1 MNNKI
6 EKSKKNIVIPC
17 GNFCGGNC
25 SDCVYWERNNR
36 DSYDRA
42 YCSYYGSYCSPSE
55 RQGCFNYE
63 KR

>member
-1 MNNKI
+1 MNKTEIKI
-6 EKSKKNIVIPC
+6 PA

-36 DSYDRA
+36 DSYDRG
-42 YCSYYGSYCSPSE
+42 YCNHYRRYYNPSE
-55 RQGCFNYE
+55 RQGCFYYE